1 MWHSWFRVKSNSRG
15 SWVLKGVKEKIL
27 IEKRKKINLRGE
39 GSKRYNQGIVNEIT
53 QLRQNICERD
63 TGTWREDLRRS

>member
-27 IEKRKKINLRGE
+27 IEKRKKINLE
-39 GSKRYNQGIVNEIT
+39 VKEV
-53 QLRQNICERD
+53 RD
-63 TGTWREDLRRS
+63 TIKEL

>member
-1 MWHSWFRVKSNSRG
+1 MKNNSRG

-39 GSKRYNQGIVNEIT
+39 GSKRYNQGIINETT
-53 QLRQNICERD
+53 QLRQNIWERD
-63 TGTWREDLRRS
+63 TDKWREDLGRC